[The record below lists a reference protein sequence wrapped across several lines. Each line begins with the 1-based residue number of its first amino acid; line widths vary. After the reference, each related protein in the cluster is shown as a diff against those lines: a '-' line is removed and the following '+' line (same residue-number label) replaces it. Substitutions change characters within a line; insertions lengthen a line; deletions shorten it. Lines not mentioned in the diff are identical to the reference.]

1 MPELVSQRRR
11 WLNGAF
17 FAAVY
22 AQTHFTQIWATDHSV
37 WRKVALH
44 IEFLYQFI
52 MLAFSFFSL
61 VFLPIQLYLL
71 TMQANFY
78 LTFYFVCSSLADPS
92 VDPFGGGWANRIFTL
107 LRYLCVLLIT
117 SQFILSMG
125 NRPQG

>member
-22 AQTHFTQIWATDHSV
+22 AQTHFTQIWATDHSI
-37 WRKVALH
+37 WRKIGLH

-61 VFLPIQLYLL
+61 VCILAPILANDSGKLLPHVLFRVFLAIGS
-71 TMQANFY
+71 NGG
-78 LTFYFVCSSLADPS
+78 
-92 VDPFGGGWANRIFTL
+92 PFR
-107 LRYLCVLLIT
+107 RR
-117 SQFILSMG
+117 MG
-125 NRPQG
+125 

>member
-37 WRKVALH
+37 WRKVGLH

-61 VFLPIQLYLL
+61 VPTRSDVPANDPGKLLPHILFR
-71 TMQANFY
+71 M
-78 LTFYFVCSSLADPS
+78 FVVSGPRS
-92 VDPFGGGWANRIFTL
+92 
-107 LRYLCVLLIT
+107 
-117 SQFILSMG
+117 
-125 NRPQG
+125 

>member
-22 AQTHFTQIWATDHSV
+22 AQTHFTQIWTTDHSV
-37 WRKVALH
+37 WRKIGLH

-61 VFLPIQLYLL
+61 VSVSTAILVNV
-71 TMQANFY
+71 QANFY
-78 LTFYFVCSSLADPS
+78 LTFYFVCSSLSDPL
-92 VDPFGGGWANRIFTL
+92 VDPFGGGWSDRIFTV
-107 LRYLCVLLIT
+107 LRYLCILLIT